1 VHWQLHLCPKG
12 LQRGV
17 EVKIN
22 AFLTSSLD
30 DGESVSC
37 SGHFMPTKRIF
48 NIKLLGREVSL
59 RDIMVKAEVTAPI
72 RN

>member
-1 VHWQLHLCPKG
+1 
-12 LQRGV
+12 V

-30 DGESVSC
+30 EGESISC

-48 NIKLLGREVSL
+48 IIKLPVLGHEVSL
-59 RDIMVKAEVTAPI
+59 RDIMVKAEVAAPI